1 MALRVVI
8 APTTEPV
15 LLADIKTYLRVDFA
29 DDDAL
34 ISAFIIAAR
43 EYCESFQNRA
53 YVTQTLEIT
62 LDQFPYRDWHP
73 AMNSFPF
80 YPMVTPTYHTSRH
93 KNSIKL
99 LMPPIQSVTSVTY
112 TDSTGLAT
120 VVDPTTYIVDT
131 DSEPGRIVPVYG
143 QQWPVVQLQPI
154 NGVRVRYVAGYG
166 VAANVPQAVKQA
178 MQLLISHWYQNREA
192 ISIMVTRS
200 VSAEIEF
207 GVKALLSSE
216 RVIPT

>member
-1 MALRVVI
+1 MALRVVT
-8 APTTEPV
+8 APVTEPIA
-15 LLADIKTYLRVDFA
+15 LTDAKLYLRVDTT
-29 DDDAL
+29 DEDTMITAL
-34 ISAFIIAAR
+34 IVAAR

-53 YVTQTLEIT
+53 YVTQTLDLT

-93 KNSIKL
+93 KNAIKL

-131 DSEPGRIVPVYG
+131 DSEPGRIVPVFG

-154 NGVRVRYVAGYG
+154 NGVRVQYIAGYG
-166 VAANVPQAVKQA
+166 AAANVPQAVKQA
-178 MQLLISHWYQNREA
+178 MMMLIAHWYENREA
-192 ISIMVTRS
+192 VVIGGSRS
-200 VSAEIEF
+200 VGTAIGF
-207 GVKALLSSE
+207 AVKTLLTSE
-216 RVIPT
+216 RVVPT